1 MARRRK
7 SNRRRR
13 RGSFGFLYK
22 LLSTLAICAVVVAAL
37 TLFFRVDTIEVTG
50 NSRYTAQEIA
60 DREVVSIYTIR
71 AHTRSIYAKLDVHS
85 KKELTALV
93 QKQVDQAE

>member
-1 MARRRK
+1 MAGQVLQPILNSPSVRWCFRYTPMPTAMTTAAIRPG
-7 SNRRRR
+7 R
-13 RGSFGFLYK
+13 
-22 LLSTLAICAVVVAAL
+22 LSAFAIPP
-37 TLFFRVDTIEVTG
+37 VT
-50 NSRYTAQEIA
+50 SEPARYTANETT

-93 QKQVDQAE
+93 QKQVDQAG